1 MVQVVIMTDF
11 RAMHRL
17 EEAAWVSVA
26 RGCGFAALAIVTFMF
41 GMAGNMPGA
50 FKAGGIL
57 TLITSLILL
66 FRGWQ
71 APNKP
76 YKRTEVWMMLEPE
89 DRPQAAL
96 AQTVIGETLKHTYLT
111 FAFHSALIAG
121 GMLLMSLLLALV
133 SRPPAAFAA
142 L

>member
-1 MVQVVIMTDF
+1 
-11 RAMHRL
+11 MHRL

-41 GMAGNMPGA
+41 GMAGNIPGA

-71 APNKP
+71 APSKP

-96 AQTVIGETLKHTYLT
+96 AQTIIGETLKQTYLT
-111 FAFHSALIAG
+111 FALHSALIAG
-121 GMLLMSLLLALV
+121 GMLLLSLSLPLA
-133 SRPPAAFAA
+133 SRSGPA